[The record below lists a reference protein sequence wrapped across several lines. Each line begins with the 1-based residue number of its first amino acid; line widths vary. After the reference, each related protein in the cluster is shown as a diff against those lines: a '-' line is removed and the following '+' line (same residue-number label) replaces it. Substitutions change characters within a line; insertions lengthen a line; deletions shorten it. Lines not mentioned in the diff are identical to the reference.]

1 MARYNVIAA
10 GPFTQNPPQ
19 VQEAIAAAAIMPGT
33 GIIWSTANFVQAG
46 ASAIGKVFIAQD
58 NYLAMKDV
66 DVAWPAGDRIIGLE
80 IMDDHFYNVLVP
92 TGVNVLKG
100 SELTTNAT
108 GRFILALTTNKVIF
122 QAEEAYNNTSGVD
135 QLVRV
140 RAVNG
145 YIKA

>member
-1 MARYNVIAA
+1 MARYNSIYA
-10 GPFTQNPPQ
+10 GPFTEPTPQ
-19 VQEAIAAAAIMPGT
+19 VQEAICDAAAMPGT
-33 GIIWSTANFVQAG
+33 ALVWAAAKFAVAG
-46 ASAIGKVFIAQD
+46 ASAIAKVFICQD
-58 NYLAMKDV
+58 NYLALKNV
-66 DVAWPAGDRIIGLE
+66 DVAWPEGDRIIGMELLDE
-80 IMDDHFYNVLVP
+80 QFFNVLVP

-108 GRFILALTTNKVIF
+108 GRFILALTTNKVIA

-145 YIKA
+145 YLKA

>member
-33 GIIWSTANFVQAG
+33 AVVWSGAAFVQAG
-46 ASAIGKVFIAQD
+46 LSAIGKVFIAQY

-66 DVAWPAGDRIIGLE
+66 DVAWPAGDRIIGLV
-80 IMDDHFYNVLVP
+80 IMDEQFYNVLVP
-92 TGVNVLKG
+92 TGVNVAKG
-100 SELTTNAT
+100 AELTTNAT
-108 GRFILALTTNKVIF
+108 GRFILAVSTNKVIF